1 METERRRY
9 RRVACK
15 ARVSY
20 SVIAQKQGGTSK
32 KSTTVNISPS
42 GLMFPISHHITP
54 NTRLDIDLFLSPG
67 SFFYTSAVK
76 VKTIGEVRWASRVD
90 DTKRYNLGVQFTQI
104 KDEHREKIANY
115 IYEGSTHL

>member
-1 METERRRY
+1 METERRGY

-15 ARVSY
+15 ARISY
-20 SVIAQKQGGTSK
+20 SIIAQKQTSTSK

-42 GLMFPISHHITP
+42 GVMFPIGHHITP
-54 NTRLDIDLFLSPG
+54 NTRLDIELFLSPG

-76 VKTIGEVRWASRVD
+76 VRAIGEVRWASRVNG
-90 DTKRYNLGVQFTQI
+90 TKRYNLGIQFTQI
-104 KDEHREKIANY
+104 KDEHRERIANY